1 MTVQPPSDLDYSDTK
16 LLVEELRAHRH
27 VWMGRSRRVLEG
39 LRAADQPFRIHLVSP
54 ATRDKNFYILLTE
67 GLSLHAMP
75 APPELAGKGLERI
88 ELMLLLPPTLPLENV
103 RESWYVKL
111 VTKLARQVMQQEDF
125 LCWGSRFENG
135 EPFVPD
141 SRLCGGVLLN
151 CGILPSAA
159 SICNIRPGLCVRY
172 YQIMLL
178 TRQELDY
185 QAACGTDALLE
196 LLAGSVTSV
205 TDLSRRNIADSGYLM
220 DWEAIHAGTIRRKD
234 LPRMEIEGFSHM
246 AVYLCWCI
254 EHNLM
259 SEAFQQDFPEEIQK
273 VLENEDDYFDLRTVI
288 RDELGGELRRTIFNE
303 EGEAFA
309 AYYYDHR
316 HSGSLPCYPADV
328 DDYALHLFGE
338 EEYHSEYFQDEAYLF
353 IPFDEHYYQG
363 MKPYIDSNYRKF
375 QLLQKL
381 VQLNTLHI
389 NPDQYQGGFSS

>member
-141 SRLCGGVLLN
+141 SKLCGGVLLN

-159 SICNIRPGLCVRY
+159 SICNVRPGLCVRY

-178 TRQELDY
+178 TQQELDY

-246 AVYLCWCI
+246 AVYLRWCI

-259 SEAFQQDFPEEIQK
+259 SEAFQQDFPKEIQK
-273 VLENEDDYFDLRTVI
+273 VLENEDDYFLDSLSDFLADDGNDPEIMFRNELIREEIELTLSELPPEQRSVFELTEYDGIPYKEIAETTGVPVPTLLSRKHYAIGHLRK
-288 RDELGGELRRTIFNE
+288 RLQQL
-303 EGEAFA
+303 
-309 AYYYDHR
+309 
-316 HSGSLPCYPADV
+316 
-328 DDYALHLFGE
+328 
-338 EEYHSEYFQDEAYLF
+338 
-353 IPFDEHYYQG
+353 
-363 MKPYIDSNYRKF
+363 YREI
-375 QLLQKL
+375 
-381 VQLNTLHI
+381 VAR
-389 NPDQYQGGFSS
+389 

>member
-246 AVYLCWCI
+246 AVYLRWCI

-273 VLENEDDYFDLRTVI
+273 VLENEDNYFDLRTSFGTSWAENCAAPSSTRRARRLPPTTTTTATAAACPATPPTWTTMRSI
-288 RDELGGELRRTIFNE
+288 CSARRSTTANIFRMRRT
-303 EGEAFA
+303 
-309 AYYYDHR
+309 
-316 HSGSLPCYPADV
+316 
-328 DDYALHLFGE
+328 
-338 EEYHSEYFQDEAYLF
+338 
-353 IPFDEHYYQG
+353 
-363 MKPYIDSNYRKF
+363 
-375 QLLQKL
+375 
-381 VQLNTLHI
+381 
-389 NPDQYQGGFSS
+389 FSFPLTSTIIRE